1 MLGSVVGRVLCPLAS
16 SHWMGPRCSRD
27 QTPTQ
32 VLRGRVWPWERTH
45 THTLE
50 KQELKQRETKKER
63 GRQREKDSEK
73 IQSIRKTV
81 KDRDGESQRQR
92 KRRIQQIKNF
102 TTIQQVCKNDLPC
115 GLSFI
120 SLSDS

>member
-1 MLGSVVGRVLCPLAS
+1 MSSCLLSLDGASLLKVPDSYPSPERQGLA
-16 SHWMGPRCSRD
+16 MGKD
-27 QTPTQ
+27 
-32 VLRGRVWPWERTH
+32 